1 MFLNMVIDS
10 RVLWDRLVMNAINKY
25 EYDAIGYDNFLY
37 RMCKLGFNE
46 KDIEDLVE
54 EYEE

>member
-1 MFLNMVIDS
+1 MFLEMVIDG

-25 EYDAIGYDNFLY
+25 EYDAIDYDNFLY

-54 EYEE
+54 EYE